1 MVERMPK
8 GKVMIYYIHYE
19 NNKNYRE
26 AVHELLMIEL
36 TNLYIDSTNEIT
48 IKKGKYG
55 KPYAVVSRI
64 IEYNI
69 SYTTGAGVI
78 ALCENRPIGV
88 DIECV
93 GEIHQEILERCYH
106 EKERC
111 YILNG
116 KEKNKMTRR
125 FYEIWTK
132 KEAYVKYLG
141 VGINK
146 NFATLNVLDESIAN
160 KFQTVCIENCILTV
174 YTEGNYSITLK
185 KTEM

>member
-1 MVERMPK
+1 MPK

-26 AVHELLMIEL
+26 ALHELLMREL

-69 SYTTGAGVI
+69 SYATGAGVI